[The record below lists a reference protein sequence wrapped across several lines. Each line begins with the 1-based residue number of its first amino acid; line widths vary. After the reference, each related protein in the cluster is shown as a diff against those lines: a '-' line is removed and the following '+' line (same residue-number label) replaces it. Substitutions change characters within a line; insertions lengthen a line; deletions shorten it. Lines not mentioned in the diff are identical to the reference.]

1 MQTCPHN
8 IHVQILPNPNDIKIF
23 FNYCIFK
30 PLIFL
35 WWRPENHW
43 RPWGVE
49 GCQRQLWPGNICQL
63 DYVIQVLFSIFFPP
77 VFLSDPA
84 FWLARVCKCRDLETA
99 DPDCAAASVPA
110 TESQCNSE
118 QQFEIPG
125 ILPLTDYTPLPQF
138 PLNIEGSGLLL
149 FAPFQL

>member
-1 MQTCPHN
+1 METLGGGGVPKTT
-8 IHVQILPNPNDIKIF
+8 VAWEYLPAGLCDSGF
-23 FNYCIFK
+23 
-30 PLIFL
+30 
-35 WWRPENHW
+35 
-43 RPWGVE
+43 
-49 GCQRQLWPGNICQL
+49 
-63 DYVIQVLFSIFFPP
+63 VLNFFPP

-84 FWLARVCKCRDLETA
+84 FWLARVCKCPDLETT
-99 DPDCAAASVPA
+99 DPDCAAASVRA